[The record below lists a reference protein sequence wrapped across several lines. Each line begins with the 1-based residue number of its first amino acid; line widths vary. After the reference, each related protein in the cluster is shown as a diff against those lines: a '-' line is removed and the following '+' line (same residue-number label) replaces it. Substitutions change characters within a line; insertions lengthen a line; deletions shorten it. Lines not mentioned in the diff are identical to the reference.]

1 MVLFV
6 DKESPRE
13 AISFWALDRESWMR
27 SYIVVSR
34 DKSKR
39 IDRIM
44 SNCLKIQSHS
54 SEFVFP
60 QMTGNSFYYQPE
72 FLVLDSRP

>member
-1 MVLFV
+1 MAIYALKCSECFLVLFI
-6 DKESPRE
+6 DKESPTE
-13 AISFWALDRESWMR
+13 QISFWAIDRESMMR

-44 SNCLKIQSHS
+44 SNCLKIQSVS
-54 SEFVFP
+54 SEFLFP
-60 QMTGNSFYYQPE
+60 
-72 FLVLDSRP
+72 